1 MYKMVKWFA
10 GYFKGVSNWLGPDNR
25 LISDARKADFEV
37 LKNSSSLN
45 CVLIYITRK
54 TTSISSEAI
63 RNHKIFRKKR

>member
-45 CVLIYITRK
+45 CV
-54 TTSISSEAI
+54 
-63 RNHKIFRKKR
+63 